1 VWRAVPGGA
10 GSGRCAARAGELRA
24 AALWARVPR
33 SLRGASRDGYGK
45 LPGGLGNG
53 PPLLVQ
59 SGGPRAWHL
68 PHASRVSRRPS
79 TPFVPSRDATRGCE
93 TASRRDIPTPAP
105 LRTPALPAGHRD
117 GVAGGARGCG
127 EEHRD
132 GAGRM
137 CGRVQALQATRCW
150 ASPPGTAN
158 PGEPV
163 TQGRRLG
170 VARRQAR
177 MLTRR
182 RTTDSDHAC
191 LSGGTA
197 GRWRGSVTPRRRT
210 TSAARL
216 SRLDRTKR
224 EPNPRDA
231 SQAPMSGAVIPARPR
246 LVLTRP
252 A

>member
-1 VWRAVPGGA
+1 MRCGA
-10 GSGRCAARAGELRA
+10 GRLAPSGRGSRPERGVREHPELAGRSPIRFAPGMLRDCPAACPSVGPGLSQQLSHSRAFWEACTTQYL
-24 AALWARVPR
+24 
-33 SLRGASRDGYGK
+33 
-45 LPGGLGNG
+45 
-53 PPLLVQ
+53 
-59 SGGPRAWHL
+59 
-68 PHASRVSRRPS
+68 HASRVCRRPS
-79 TPFVPSRDATRGCE
+79 PAFTPSRDAPRARE
-93 TASRRDIPTPAP
+93 TASRRDIPQ
-105 LRTPALPAGHRD
+105 
-117 GVAGGARGCG
+117 
-127 EEHRD
+127 EHWD
-132 GAGRM
+132 GAGSM
-137 CGRVQALQATRCW
+137 CGKVQALQPARCW
-150 ASPPGTAN
+150 ASPPDTAD